1 MFLKICVHISKVI
14 FRLILTLLFYWN
26 RSISQE
32 FNNLEKVILLS
43 KRTGQLFQ
51 ELCIQESSHWEVFL
65 KTGAHI
71 SQLYPDWCEH
81 SYFIG
86 TGLFPRGQQIWKVM
100 LLSKRTGHLFQE
112 VCIYFLLFV
121 SKISQTIKEQP
132 GSPVV
137 DILGEQLHFPRHEN
151 IEE

>member
-1 MFLKICVHISKVI
+1 MLLKIGVHISKVI

-26 RSISQE
+26 RSSFQE

-51 ELCIQESSHWEVFL
+51 ELCIQKSSHWGVFL
-65 KTGAHI
+65 KIGAHI

-100 LLSKRTGHLFQE
+100 LLSKEQIISSRKFVYTFFCLSAKYHRLSRNSVVLQLL
-112 VCIYFLLFV
+112 IFLENSFIFRV
-121 SKISQTIKEQP
+121 MKI
-132 GSPVV
+132 
-137 DILGEQLHFPRHEN
+137 
-151 IEE
+151 